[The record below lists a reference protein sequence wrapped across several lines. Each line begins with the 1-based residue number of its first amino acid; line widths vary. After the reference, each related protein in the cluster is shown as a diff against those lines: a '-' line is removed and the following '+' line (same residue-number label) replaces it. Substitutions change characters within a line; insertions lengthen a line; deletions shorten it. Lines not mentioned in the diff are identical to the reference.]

1 MILLVQEQD
10 MGKRIRKENK
20 KKPGKDIK
28 AGVVE
33 ALKLPKDFVYGA
45 VIVTVTGQCEA
56 YIENYKGILEY
67 SECKIKLQTK
77 TCQVMISGNH
87 LLIAYYTND
96 EMKITGQILEIKYIS

>member
-1 MILLVQEQD
+1 MS
-10 MGKRIRKENK
+10 GKIIGKANK
-20 KKPGKDIK
+20 KRTGKNIK
-28 AGVVE
+28 SGVVE

-56 YIENYKGILEY
+56 YVENYKGILEY
-67 SECKIKLQTK
+67 SENKIKLQTK
-77 TCQVMISGNH
+77 TCQVMITGKR